1 MTTVK
6 KKTINT
12 IKETRTVSTEARQRR
27 KNYADKKKQILK
39 ALEDEPKTIPELT
52 SITGMPDHEVTYY
65 LMTLR
70 KYGDVVVGE
79 VDDDDEYFYYQLKKS
94 S

>member
-6 KKTINT
+6 KKTINI
-12 IKETRTVSTEARQRR
+12 IKETRAASEEAKQLR
-27 KNYADKKKQILK
+27 KKYADKKKQILK
-39 ALEDEPKTIPELT
+39 ALEDEPKTIPELA

-79 VDDDDEYFYYQLKKS
+79 VDDDDEYFYYELKKS